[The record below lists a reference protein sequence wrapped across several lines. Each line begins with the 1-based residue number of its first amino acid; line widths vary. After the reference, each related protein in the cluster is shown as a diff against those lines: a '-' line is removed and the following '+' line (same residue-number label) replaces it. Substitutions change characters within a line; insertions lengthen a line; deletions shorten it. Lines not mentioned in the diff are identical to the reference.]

1 MEQLTFDYDNYIL
14 RYWLCVL
21 ANNKRINV
29 SSNIILKDFDIHTE
43 SIYVTLDIENKL
55 KENKSIQTLN
65 SVNKRVAHLK
75 DLTSHSVCIL

>member
-1 MEQLTFDYDNYIL
+1 MFN
-14 RYWLCVL
+14 
-21 ANNKRINV
+21 A

-65 SVNKRVAHLK
+65 SVNKHV
-75 DLTSHSVCIL
+75 